1 MALTF
6 IAARYRKY
14 LSTFLLVLFS
24 LYYVNITF
32 FPHSHVI
39 GNAVITHSHFYGGGI
54 TATSQPSH
62 SHSNSELVIIQQ
74 LSLFLTVAAAF
85 LFFRFALKF
94 ARNHCYAVP
103 ATSRRTH
110 SQEPIIQL
118 RAPPAILFA

>member
-1 MALTF
+1 MF

-24 LYYVNITF
+24 VYYVNITF

-39 GNAVITHSHFYGGGI
+39 GDVVITHSHFYGGEI

-62 SHSNSELVIIQQ
+62 SHSGSSLVIIQQ
-74 LSLFLTVAAAF
+74 LSLFLTVAAAI
-85 LFFRFALKF
+85 LFFQFALKV
-94 ARNHCYAVP
+94 ARSYYYAIP
-103 ATSRRTH
+103 ATSRHNQSLR
-110 SQEPIIQL
+110 SLLRL